1 MNLDYNHP
9 IARCPE
15 MAALHGSVNVIDDYD
30 DELEEEHEFETFP
43 QEFIGQDD

>member
-1 MNLDYNHP
+1 
-9 IARCPE
+9 

-30 DELEEEHEFETFP
+30 DDLEEEHEFETFA